1 MTKVLLIWFFALF
14 FKSFLSNFF
23 FFYLVSSCTV
33 FNTFYLK
40 ALQYLNKYFSKYKWR
55 ILLGLLITVLSK
67 LLALK
72 IPQIIRN
79 SLNKVDDYKN
89 GAEITIKEVQH
100 DLLINVLI
108 IIGVALL
115 SGFFTF
121 LMRQTIIVTSR
132 LIEFDLKN
140 EIYEQYQRLSLN
152 FYKQNRTG
160 DLMNRISEDVTKVRM
175 YVGPAVMYTMNMI
188 VLFVVGFSQMVQ
200 VDLKLTLYTLIP
212 FPLLSVSIF
221 ILSRVIHKRSTIVQ
235 QYLSK
240 LTTFNQETF
249 SGIGVLKSYGIEASI
264 INDFDTIAN
273 ESKEKN
279 IDLQRANAL
288 FFPTMIFL
296 IGLSNLIVIYVG
308 GMQYINGEIQIGVVL
323 EFLLYVN
330 ILTWPVAVVGWVTS
344 IVQQAEASQVRINEF
359 LNEEPE
365 IANNNTN
372 HSEIHGKVEFNDV
385 TFTYDDTN
393 ITALKNI
400 SFSVNEGETLAILG
414 KTGSGKS
421 SIIELIARLYDTT
434 HGQVLLDDMA
444 IEEVNL
450 YDLRNQIGF
459 VPQDPFL
466 FSDTIE
472 NNIKF
477 GNQNATKDDII
488 EAAKN
493 ADVHKNIIEF
503 SQQYDTILGERGV
516 TLSGGQ
522 KQRVS
527 IARAI
532 IKDPKILIFDDC
544 LSAVDTETE
553 EKILSNLQRVSKSKT
568 TFIISHRVS
577 SAKNAD
583 KIIVLDEGKITQQGT
598 HNQLIT
604 EEGYYKDLYEQQL
617 LEKEM

>member
-1 MTKVLLIWFFALF
+1 M
-14 FKSFLSNFF
+14 
-23 FFYLVSSCTV
+23 
-33 FNTFYLK
+33 K

-55 ILLGLLITVLSK
+55 ILIGLLITLLSK
-67 LLALK
+67 LLALQV
-72 IPQIIRN
+72 PRIIGDSFN
-79 SLNKVDDYKN
+79 IVEDYLNNKVTDLALVKH
-89 GAEITIKEVQH
+89 E
-100 DLLINVLI
+100 LLINVLF

-115 SGFFTF
+115 GGFFTF

-140 EIYEQYQRLSLN
+140 EIYQQYQKLSLN
-152 FYKQNRTG
+152 FYKKNRTG
-160 DLMNRISEDVTKVRM
+160 DLMNRISEDVSKVRM

-188 VLFVVGFSQMVQ
+188 VLFAVGFSQMIQ

-212 FPLLSVSIF
+212 FPLLSISIF
-221 ILSRVIHKRSTIVQ
+221 ILSKVIHKRSTIVQ

-240 LTTFNQETF
+240 LTTFNQEFF
-249 SGIGVLKSYGIEASI
+249 SGINVVKSYGIEASI
-264 INDFDTIAN
+264 IKDFDAISDL
-273 ESKEKN
+273 SKEKN
-279 IDLQRANAL
+279 INLQKANAL
-288 FFPTMIFL
+288 FFPLMILL
-296 IGLSNLIVIYVG
+296 IGISNLIVIYVG
-308 GMQYINGEIQIGVVL
+308 GNQYINGEIKSGVII
-323 EFLLYVN
+323 EFIMYVN

-344 IVQQAEASQVRINEF
+344 MVQQAEASQARINEF
-359 LNEEPE
+359 LNQVPE
-365 IANNNTN
+365 IKNENEATTK
-372 HSEIHGKVEFNDV
+372 IHGKVTFKDV

-400 SFSVNEGETLAILG
+400 NFTINPGETLAILG

-421 SIIELIARLYDTT
+421 TIIELITRLYDTKIGT
-434 HGQVLLDDMA
+434 ILLDDKPIKTA
-444 IEEVNL
+444 NL
-450 YDLRNQIGF
+450 NDVRSQIGF

-466 FSDTIE
+466 FSDTIG

-477 GNQNATKDDII
+477 GKENATEEEII

-493 ADVHKNIIEF
+493 AVVHDNIIEF
-503 SQQYDTILGERGV
+503 TNGYKTILGERGV

-532 IKDPKILIFDDC
+532 IKNPKILIFDDC

-553 EKILSNLQRVSKSKT
+553 EKILSNLEKVSKNKT

-583 KIIVLDEGKITQQGT
+583 KIIVLDDGKISQEGT

-604 EEGYYKDLYEQQL
+604 QEGYYKDLFEQQL
-617 LEKEM
+617 LEKEI

>member
-1 MTKVLLIWFFALF
+1 M
-14 FKSFLSNFF
+14 
-23 FFYLVSSCTV
+23 
-33 FNTFYLK
+33 K

-67 LLALK
+67 LLSLK

-79 SLNKVDDYKN
+79 SLNVVEDYKN
-89 GAEITIKEVQH
+89 NIVTDLSEVKHQ
-100 DLLINVLI
+100 LLINVLI

-140 EIYEQYQRLSLN
+140 EIYEQYQKLSLN

-160 DLMNRISEDVTKVRM
+160 DLMNRISEDVSKVRM
-175 YVGPAVMYTMNMI
+175 YVGPAIMYSMNMI
-188 VLFVVGFSQMVQ
+188 VLFVVGFTQMIQ

-212 FPLLSVSIF
+212 FPFLSISIFLLSKI
-221 ILSRVIHKRSTIVQ
+221 IHRRSTIVQ
-235 QYLSK
+235 QYLSH
-240 LTTFNQETF
+240 LTTFNQEFF
-249 SGIGVLKSYGIEASI
+249 SGISVVKSYGIEKAI
-264 INDFDTIAN
+264 IKDFDTIAN

-279 IDLQRANAL
+279 IHLEKANAL
-288 FFPTMIFL
+288 FFPTMVLL

-308 GMQYINGEIQIGVVL
+308 GMQYINGEIKIGVVL

-344 IVQQAEASQVRINEF
+344 MIQQAEASQARINEF
-359 LNEEPE
+359 LDEKPE
-365 IANNNTN
+365 IENTTTEA
-372 HSEIHGKVEFNDV
+372 SKIEGKVCFKDV

-400 SFSVNEGETLAILG
+400 NFTVEAGETLAILG

-421 SIIELIARLYDTT
+421 TIIELIARLYDTVEGT
-434 HGQVLLDDMA
+434 VFIDDVP
-444 IEEVNL
+444 IKNVNL
-450 YDLRNQIGF
+450 NDLRNQIGF

-466 FSDTIE
+466 FSDTIG

-477 GNQNATKDDII
+477 GKQDATVEEII
-488 EAAKN
+488 AAAKN
-493 ADVHKNIIEF
+493 ADVHKNIKEF
-503 SQQYDTILGERGV
+503 SKGYDTILGERGV

-532 IKDPKILIFDDC
+532 IKNPKILIFDDC

-553 EKILSNLQRVSKSKT
+553 EKILSNLEKVSKNKT

-583 KIIVLDEGKITQQGT
+583 KIIVLDNGKITQQGT

-604 EEGYYKDLYEQQL
+604 EKGYYKELYEQQL
-617 LEKEM
+617 LEKEF